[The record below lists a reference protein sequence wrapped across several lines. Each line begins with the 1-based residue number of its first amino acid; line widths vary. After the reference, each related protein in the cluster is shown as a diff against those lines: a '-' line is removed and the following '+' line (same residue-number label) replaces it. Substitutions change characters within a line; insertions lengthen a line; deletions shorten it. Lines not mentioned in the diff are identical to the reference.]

1 MKSFSYRMDLGLKLR
16 REGLME
22 SLAPAS
28 ELPPSP
34 FMAADGFT
42 AATVARDAMSFD
54 HYSFVVCGG

>member
-1 MKSFSYRMDLGLKLR
+1 
-16 REGLME
+16 ME

-54 HYSFVVCGG
+54 HYSFVVCGEWEFCVGNNSLWSQ